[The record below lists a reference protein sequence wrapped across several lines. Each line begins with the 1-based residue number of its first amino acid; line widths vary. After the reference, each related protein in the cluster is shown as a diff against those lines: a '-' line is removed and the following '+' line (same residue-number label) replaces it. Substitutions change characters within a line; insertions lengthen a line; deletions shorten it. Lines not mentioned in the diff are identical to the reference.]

1 MHASQQMQRSTGWPP
16 SCTTAVHLAP
26 SSSSQH
32 KARFAVSAQLPAHFT
47 GSHEQETGS
56 SPTGQQE
63 THLHVGVV
71 GIRRVK
77 GISPL
82 PKALQELLPCGAVLL
97 QHHAAMWW
105 AIQACRIGSLQG
117 ARSTDCQGAG
127 SPPGSTV
134 AHCHVAS
141 LQEV

>member
-97 QHHAAMWW
+97 QQPLQLLHQNSH
-105 AIQACRIGSLQG
+105 IVSLQG
-117 ARSTDCQGAG
+117 M
-127 SPPGSTV
+127 
-134 AHCHVAS
+134 AHSINRPCVGLFRPAA
-141 LQEV
+141 

>member
-16 SCTTAVHLAP
+16 CCTTAVHLAP

-82 PKALQELLPCGAVLL
+82 PKALQELLPRGAVLL
-97 QHHAAMWW
+97 QQPLQLLHQNSH
-105 AIQACRIGSLQG
+105 IVSLQG
-117 ARSTDCQGAG
+117 M
-127 SPPGSTV
+127 
-134 AHCHVAS
+134 AHSIKRPCVGLFRPAA
-141 LQEV
+141 